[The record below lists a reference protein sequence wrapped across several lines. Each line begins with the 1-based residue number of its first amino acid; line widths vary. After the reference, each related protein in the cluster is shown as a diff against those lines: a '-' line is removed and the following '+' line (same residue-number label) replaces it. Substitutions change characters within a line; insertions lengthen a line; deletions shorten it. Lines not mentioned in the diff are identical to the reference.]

1 MATAQEVLRSQHIRV
16 LESMKELARENEALK
31 KRLAS
36 LERGGGGAAGASSSY
51 EQLEAA
57 HSAEL
62 LDQVEKTEELQKE
75 LAQLQQQQAG
85 GRELQRVQGQ
95 RQMLQK
101 ACDDLKAQL
110 RTQGAAAEQR
120 LSDVRA
126 GYETELA
133 ERAAETEA
141 VRLRAAEAA
150 ETLDAERHRAAAL
163 RAEQRGSSE
172 QKLGWAAAAAEGL
185 QAELR
190 AELRTAREA
199 LAAAESGA
207 VRQAQVS
214 NPKLSPRP
222 RPHLRL
228 RPGPLLRPPPC
239 LRLPLAFALTPVSFP
254 LGSVSTRRRA
264 RWSGNEPTRRGRRQ
278 RRRRAHVWRRRRR
291 RQSVRRPSGRPLRSG
306 DTNRRSDRLPSCAGD
321 SSSSWRPQR
330 PRGAGMLLTTSGAG
344 RGAQAGMHGAVHR
357 ALRSRAHARCGA
369 RAMHDAMHD
378 AMQVG

>member
-1 MATAQEVLRSQHIRV
+1 MFINASCGGCSFSARLSAGNAPQRLGQLKFERTFSAMTTAQEVLRSQHIRV

-190 AELRTAREA
+190 AELRAAREA

-207 VRQAQVS
+207 ARQAQVS

-222 RPHLRL
+222 RPHLHL
-228 RPGPLLRPPPC
+228 RPGPGPLLRPPPC
-239 LRLPLAFALTPVSFP
+239 LRPPPHPPPYARVAPPGQRLDEVTREVERQRADAQRAAAEAEESARVAAAAAAERAAAERAPSAQRRHEQALGQAAELRRRLELKLEAAEAEGRRHAALT
-254 LGSVSTRRRA
+254 T
-264 RWSGNEPTRRGRRQ
+264 
-278 RRRRAHVWRRRRR
+278 
-291 RQSVRRPSGRPLRSG
+291 
-306 DTNRRSDRLPSCAGD
+306 
-321 SSSSWRPQR
+321 
-330 PRGAGMLLTTSGAG
+330 RGAG
-344 RGAQAGMHGAVHR
+344 
-357 ALRSRAHARCGA
+357 
-369 RAMHDAMHD
+369 
-378 AMQVG
+378 

>member
-16 LESMKELARENEALK
+16 LESMKEMARENEALK

-36 LERGGGGAAGASSSY
+36 LERGGSGAAGASSSY

-62 LDQVEKTEELQKE
+62 LDQVEKTAELQKE

-126 GYETELA
+126 GYEAELA

-190 AELRTAREA
+190 TELRAAREA

-207 VRQAQVS
+207 ARQAQVS

-222 RPHLRL
+222 RPHPRPRPRPRL
-228 RPGPLLRPPPC
+228 R
-239 LRLPLAFALTPVSFP
+239 
-254 LGSVSTRRRA
+254 RRRPSTA
-264 RWSGNEPTRRGRRQ
+264 RLPTRR
-278 RRRRAHVWRRRRR
+278 
-291 RQSVRRPSGRPLRSG
+291 SPMPRPK
-306 DTNRRSDRLPSCAGD
+306 C
-321 SSSSWRPQR
+321 
-330 PRGAGMLLTTSGAG
+330 PRY
-344 RGAQAGMHGAVHR
+344 
-357 ALRSRAHARCGA
+357 
-369 RAMHDAMHD
+369 
-378 AMQVG
+378 

>member
-36 LERGGGGAAGASSSY
+36 LERGGGAAASSSASY
-51 EQLEAA
+51 EELEAA

-62 LDQVEKTEELQKE
+62 LDQVERTEELQKE

-101 ACDDLKAQL
+101 ACDELKLQL
-110 RTQGAAAEQR
+110 RTQSAAAEQR

-126 GYETELA
+126 GYEAELA
-133 ERAAETEA
+133 ERAAETEG
-141 VRLRAAEAA
+141 VRLRATEAA
-150 ETLDAERHRAAAL
+150 EALDAERHRAAAL

-172 QKLGWAAAAAEGL
+172 EKLGWAAAAAETL

-199 LAAAESGA
+199 LAAAEVSGA
-207 VRQAQVS
+207 ARQAQVS

-222 RPHLRL
+222 HPRPHP
-228 RPGPLLRPPPC
+228 RPRPHARPHARVAPG
-239 LRLPLAFALTPVSFP
+239 AE
-254 LGSVSTRRRA
+254 TRGGDARDTAATSRRA
-264 RWSGNEPTRRGRRQ
+264 EGGSGDRGECARGSGGGGRGRAGGGGAGDQALRRSGARAGRRG
-278 RRRRAHVWRRRRR
+278 AHAARGQTRG
-291 RQSVRRPSGRPLRSG
+291 SG
-306 DTNRRSDRLPSCAGD
+306 
-321 SSSSWRPQR
+321 
-330 PRGAGMLLTTSGAG
+330 G
-344 RGAQAGMHGAVHR
+344 RGAQAGPA
-357 ALRSRAHARCGA
+357 
-369 RAMHDAMHD
+369 
-378 AMQVG
+378 